1 MPKTTVLE
9 IPPGEVKNNTAL
21 TQEMSI
27 FPIFLKLG
35 HV

>member
-1 MPKTTVLE
+1 MPKTTVSE
-9 IPPGEVKNNTAL
+9 IPPGEVKNNKVLA
-21 TQEMSI
+21 QEMSI